1 MGHRVSKCEL
11 KTRIAPAGA
20 IENCMHTSCVRR
32 LAFASRTR
40 EPPPR
45 AHTEKDIEETRL
57 EQNALGLIEQL
68 KKGKIIKRATH

>member
-40 EPPPR
+40 PPPPR
-45 AHTEKDIEETRL
+45 TRKKDIEETRR
-57 EQNALGLIEQL
+57 EQNALGLIEQI